1 MEVYYSKMPKE
12 NEKSTIDGAIA
23 LGIDYENISKSEYE
37 KNKT

>member
-1 MEVYYSKMPKE
+1 MESYCSKIPKE